1 MAETKLSIRDLVT
14 IGVFSTVYL
23 MIYIILSTV
32 LFTPWLFIV
41 MLPVGALVSAPV
53 YLLFI
58 ARTQKP
64 FAITILGLIAAIIA
78 GLLVYGNVL
87 IALFNLGVA
96 VAADGV
102 AYLGRYRNL
111 ALNVASYV
119 IISFWALG
127 QQGAMWVARDW
138 YRDLTI
144 RSGYSAE
151 FADGTLDL
159 ATGPMLAILAVATVV
174 MALISSYGARNMLKR
189 HFRRAGVA

>member
-1 MAETKLSIRDLVT
+1 MSLSVRDLVT
-14 IGVFSTVYL
+14 IGVFSAVYL
-23 MIYIILSTV
+23 LAYVILSTV
-32 LFTPWLFIV
+32 LFTPWLF
-41 MLPVGALVSAPV
+41 MLLLPVGALLMAPV

-58 ARTQKP
+58 ARTQRP
-64 FAITILGLIAAIIA
+64 FAITTMGIIAAVIA

-87 IALFNLGVA
+87 IALVNLGAAVVA
-96 VAADGV
+96 DLI
-102 AYLGRYRNL
+102 AYAGGYKSL

-119 IISFWALG
+119 VMSFWAIG

-144 RSGYSAE
+144 SSGYSAD

-159 ATGPMLAILAVATVV
+159 ATRPMLAAIAIGTIVA
-174 MALISSYGARNMLKR
+174 ALISSYGARNMLER

>member
-1 MAETKLSIRDLVT
+1 MGLSVRDLIT
-14 IGVFSTVYL
+14 IGIFSAVYL
-23 MIYIILSTV
+23 LAYVILSTV
-32 LFTPWLFIV
+32 LFTPWLF
-41 MLPVGALVSAPV
+41 MLLLPVGALLMAPV

-64 FAITILGLIAAIIA
+64 FAITILGLVAAVIA

-87 IALFNLGVA
+87 IALVNLGIAVVA
-96 VAADGV
+96 DVI
-102 AYLGRYRNL
+102 AYLGGYKSL

-119 IISFWALG
+119 VMSFWAIG

-144 RSGYSAE
+144 SSGYSAD

-159 ATGPMLAILAVATVV
+159 ATGPMLVAIAVATVV
-174 MALISSYGARNMLKR
+174 AALISAYGARNMLER

>member
-1 MAETKLSIRDLVT
+1 MNLSVRDLIT
-14 IGVFSTVYL
+14 IGIFSAVYL
-23 MIYIILSTV
+23 MAYVILSTV
-32 LFTPWLFIV
+32 LFTPLLFMT
-41 MLPVGALVSAPV
+41 MLPVGALLMAPV

-64 FAITILGLIAAIIA
+64 GAITIMGLVAAVIA

-87 IALFNLGVA
+87 IALVNLGAA
-96 VAADGV
+96 VLADGI
-102 AYLGRYRNL
+102 AFLGRYRSL

-119 IISFWALG
+119 VISFWAIG

-144 RSGYSAE
+144 SSGYSAD

-159 ATGPMLAILAVATVV
+159 ATGPTLVIISIATVIA
-174 MALISSYGARNMLKR
+174 ALISSYVAKGMLER